1 MQDWF
6 VPVLYQREDDPR
18 LFSHALQLPDETE
31 SELLLGDL
39 PETPK
44 HTFIGRS
51 RDLLKLERLLDR
63 QSYAVIRGMGGIGKT
78 AVAVELARWLVQ
90 CRRFERCAFVSV
102 ETYTHE
108 RAIVDILGKQL
119 VDEKY
124 SVAEY
129 GNDLDAALQPIIQ
142 VLQTQRPLLV
152 IDNMESLLA
161 DVGNTEPVLALADTL
176 LKSSPQTRLLFTT
189 REPLPSPFNHKS
201 CEIELGAL
209 SVTDA
214 KALVMRVM
222 NNEGLSLHHDDQGN
236 TPEEVDALVGS
247 IGCHARALVLLAR
260 ELAQR
265 GVTATTANVRVI
277 MQELEQRHPGQ
288 RELSLFA
295 SVELSLRRLLPKMR
309 EQIAGL
315 AVFHDGGIIWSF
327 GEVLGISRET
337 TEHLMQELV
346 RVGLATFHSYDYHCL
361 DSALPAYLNLHLPP
375 AQQQHYQ
382 RLWREVMGQLV
393 NFLYQ
398 QQYKDAKL
406 AARLTQLELSNL
418 MAYLHTLAQV
428 EANGQ
433 TTEKTLINKTGQI
446 EQLLEYLN
454 QPQALAEVVR
464 LRQQA
469 YQHLGGWSHANF
481 VHEGINIE
489 RLLQQ
494 GTLQQAKKDAYA
506 LLQQSL
512 QAGEQAYA
520 QAKYDMAMAHWLLG
534 KVLKIGG
541 LSTQALPY
549 LQEAQQRFEALGEKG
564 ANMASA
570 ALGEQGDCLQTLGQI
585 DAAAAVYSE
594 AIRRDEQR
602 KDMRGVAVGKIN
614 LSDIYIDQKR
624 YAAAL
629 QGYREALQ
637 LFTQLDEPSS
647 VATVWHQIGVAHRQS
662 GDYPQAEQAYRQS
675 LTIKSQIGNHSGEA
689 NSLNELGNLYVEW
702 MLPEQAVSFYRQAA
716 DLYAQLGN
724 QLNEGFAR
732 QGLAVSLTE
741 LKSYDEALLELQRA
755 VVCHQAFSHAAK
767 PWKTWNI
774 LRNLEQ
780 ARGNAVAAQLA
791 QQQARQTYLAYRR
804 DGGENYDVGGR
815 LCLALK
821 RALQQGKAEEI
832 GTQIEQYLQTPEMAE
847 HKNLLH
853 KLQAILTGVRDL
865 ALSED
870 ESLDYDDAAELF
882 LLLEKLREGGI

>member
-1 MQDWF
+1 
-6 VPVLYQREDDPR
+6 
-18 LFSHALQLPDETE
+18 
-31 SELLLGDL
+31 
-39 PETPK
+39 
-44 HTFIGRS
+44 
-51 RDLLKLERLLDR
+51 
-63 QSYAVIRGMGGIGKT
+63 
-78 AVAVELARWLVQ
+78 
-90 CRRFERCAFVSV
+90 
-102 ETYTHE
+102 
-108 RAIVDILGKQL
+108 
-119 VDEKY
+119 
-124 SVAEY
+124 
-129 GNDLDAALQPIIQ
+129 
-142 VLQTQRPLLV
+142 
-152 IDNMESLLA
+152 
-161 DVGNTEPVLALADTL
+161 
-176 LKSSPQTRLLFTT
+176 
-189 REPLPSPFNHKS
+189 
-201 CEIELGAL
+201 
-209 SVTDA
+209 
-214 KALVMRVM
+214 
-222 NNEGLSLHHDDQGN
+222 
-236 TPEEVDALVGS
+236 
-247 IGCHARALVLLAR
+247 
-260 ELAQR
+260 
-265 GVTATTANVRVI
+265 
-277 MQELEQRHPGQ
+277 
-288 RELSLFA
+288 
-295 SVELSLRRLLPKMR
+295 
-309 EQIAGL
+309 
-315 AVFHDGGIIWSF
+315 
-327 GEVLGISRET
+327 
-337 TEHLMQELV
+337 
-346 RVGLATFHSYDYHCL
+346 
-361 DSALPAYLNLHLPP
+361 
-375 AQQQHYQ
+375 
-382 RLWREVMGQLV
+382 
-393 NFLYQ
+393 
-398 QQYKDAKL
+398 
-406 AARLTQLELSNL
+406 
-418 MAYLHTLAQV
+418 
-428 EANGQ
+428 
-433 TTEKTLINKTGQI
+433 
-446 EQLLEYLN
+446 
-454 QPQALAEVVR
+454 
-464 LRQQA
+464 
-469 YQHLGGWSHANF
+469 
-481 VHEGINIE
+481 
-489 RLLQQ
+489 
-494 GTLQQAKKDAYA
+494 
-506 LLQQSL
+506 
-512 QAGEQAYA
+512 
-520 QAKYDMAMAHWLLG
+520 
-534 KVLKIGG
+534 
-541 LSTQALPY
+541 
-549 LQEAQQRFEALGEKG
+549 
-564 ANMASA
+564 MASA

>member
-1 MQDWF
+1 
-6 VPVLYQREDDPR
+6 
-18 LFSHALQLPDETE
+18 
-31 SELLLGDL
+31 
-39 PETPK
+39 
-44 HTFIGRS
+44 
-51 RDLLKLERLLDR
+51 
-63 QSYAVIRGMGGIGKT
+63 
-78 AVAVELARWLVQ
+78 
-90 CRRFERCAFVSV
+90 
-102 ETYTHE
+102 
-108 RAIVDILGKQL
+108 
-119 VDEKY
+119 
-124 SVAEY
+124 
-129 GNDLDAALQPIIQ
+129 
-142 VLQTQRPLLV
+142 
-152 IDNMESLLA
+152 
-161 DVGNTEPVLALADTL
+161 
-176 LKSSPQTRLLFTT
+176 
-189 REPLPSPFNHKS
+189 
-201 CEIELGAL
+201 
-209 SVTDA
+209 
-214 KALVMRVM
+214 
-222 NNEGLSLHHDDQGN
+222 
-236 TPEEVDALVGS
+236 
-247 IGCHARALVLLAR
+247 
-260 ELAQR
+260 
-265 GVTATTANVRVI
+265 
-277 MQELEQRHPGQ
+277 
-288 RELSLFA
+288 
-295 SVELSLRRLLPKMR
+295 
-309 EQIAGL
+309 
-315 AVFHDGGIIWSF
+315 
-327 GEVLGISRET
+327 
-337 TEHLMQELV
+337 
-346 RVGLATFHSYDYHCL
+346 
-361 DSALPAYLNLHLPP
+361 
-375 AQQQHYQ
+375 
-382 RLWREVMGQLV
+382 MGQLV